1 MAFFLN
7 EDIKLGGGQEKLRAV
22 LYQAGELALLFPHSC
37 GVIPDRST
45 DFISNRVLREALG
58 RGGGSDL

>member
-1 MAFFLN
+1 M
-7 EDIKLGGGQEKLRAV
+7 RAV